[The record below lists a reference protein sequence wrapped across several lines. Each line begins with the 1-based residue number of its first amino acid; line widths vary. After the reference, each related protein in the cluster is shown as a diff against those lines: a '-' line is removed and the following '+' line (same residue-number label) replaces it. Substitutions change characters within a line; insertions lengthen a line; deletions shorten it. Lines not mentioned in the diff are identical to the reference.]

1 MTHWD
6 TLNKENSN
14 LVAFFNMSHCVIC
27 SPVWRFCTTWLLS
40 CKRPIWLLL
49 TCFMAVFLF
58 HEKQET
64 LTLNIPRQASH
75 SQPMHTP
82 QSLTLGASM
91 AVYVSPGGTWYPSVY
106 SLKWW
111 ISASMDS
118 YNDVNTPEYLLK
130 NSTGKATTR
139 SFSMEET
146 YFHFRSLRW
155 RDFCIIYFDFAWRH
169 LVQALEWNQ
178 KRSWEFEHLH
188 QPRARFKPTPTVRRH
203 FPALD
208 ADYTYTVFSCN
219 SDWFLWITESTV
231 IGVIAFSRAWRWLHV
246 HCVFLQLW
254 LVPLNQWIYCDW
266 RNWKLNFQV
275 RK

>member
-1 MTHWD
+1 
-6 TLNKENSN
+6 
-14 LVAFFNMSHCVIC
+14 
-27 SPVWRFCTTWLLS
+27 
-40 CKRPIWLLL
+40 
-49 TCFMAVFLF
+49 MAIFP
-58 HEKQET
+58 
-64 LTLNIPRQASH
+64 IPR
-75 SQPMHTP
+75 
-82 QSLTLGASM
+82 GARNLD
-91 AVYVSPGGTWYPSVY
+91 AKHPSPGLLFPTNAYPAITHLG
-106 SLKWW
+106 SLDGCVRFARRDLVSFGVQLEMMNK
-111 ISASMDS
+111 SLHG
-118 YNDVNTPEYLLK
+118 LLQWCEHTGMFAK
-130 NSTGKATTR
+130 EQHTGKATTR
-139 SFSMEET
+139 SFSLEET

-254 LVPLNQWIYCDW
+254 LVPLNHSIYCNW